1 MSGAGEDEVAALRE
15 QIADLEAV
23 IEEQADR
30 IDDLEKRK
38 GDAEAKDGAGDERG
52 DPIEIRTDDENPTL
66 KDIWIAGLPFGKIID
81 KVEAKVNGFDKIEER
96 INDLEGEA
104 GAAGNDRSGSQEDG
118 RSPLAQLIDL
128 SAEKASEVLSENQ
141 ERGRRVAQRARELGT
156 NTPEGLVVRSSD
168 IATQLRRWGESAH
181 SETVSRVMDFVTDL
195 GRNDVHSKMHKGKRI
210 LVFDPERVSDYG
222 SGDEP
227 DVIQSRRDVIWS
239 REPGT
244 DPAPA

>member
-38 GDAEAKDGAGDERG
+38 ADAEAKDGAGDERG

-81 KVEAKVNGFDKIEER
+81 KVEAKINGFDKIEER
-96 INDLEGEA
+96 INDLEGKA

-118 RSPLAQLIDL
+118 RSPTGPVDRPVRREGQRGPEREPRARTSSCSTSEGTRNEHTRRTRRAKLGHRHAAQ
-128 SAEKASEVLSENQ
+128 EVGRERSLRNRVEGNGLRYRSRKERCALEN
-141 ERGRRVAQRARELGT
+141 AQRKADSRL
-156 NTPEGLVVRSSD
+156 RSR
-168 IATQLRRWGESAH
+168 A
-181 SETVSRVMDFVTDL
+181 
-195 GRNDVHSKMHKGKRI
+195 SKRLWKR
-210 LVFDPERVSDYG
+210 
-222 SGDEP
+222 
-227 DVIQSRRDVIWS
+227 
-239 REPGT
+239 
-244 DPAPA
+244 